1 MQAQSQIPPQQ
12 LQIAHHNTGEGE
24 GGKTTNYKIG
34 VQVQDETNKKPHSK
48 SKGVHEEKIG
58 NHNTTKHDVIYTSG
72 KMKIQ
77 KFIPTED
84 ASDYVCRNQGLGWT
98 KIQVDM
104 D

>member
-1 MQAQSQIPPQQ
+1 M
-12 LQIAHHNTGEGE
+12 
-24 GGKTTNYKIG
+24 NYKIG

-104 D
+104 DIFAKYQVFTANSLFLRVS